1 MRVLLWPV
9 AIAEHAAEIETILST
24 GLSGALPV
32 TILVAEDESG
42 TVTGSWKSDCGLVR
56 TVAIRQGWSALWKAG
71 LPREAF
77 RTGDSAGNNAL

>member
-42 TVTGSWKSDCGLVR
+42 TVTGFLEVGLRSRADGCNPARLVGFVEGR
-56 TVAIRQGWSALWKAG
+56 FASRGI
-71 LPREAF
+71 
-77 RTGDSAGNNAL
+77 